1 MRPTGASA
9 VDELRAA
16 FDEPFAVLGRD
27 AARDGGTV
35 VISWPS
41 VPVELVR
48 AAGFSPVVARGS
60 GAPTPAADRVL
71 ETDLFP
77 NRLRQLVEAALAGR
91 LTDVAAVVLPRTS
104 DPDYKCFLY
113 LRELVRRGDIAT
125 LPPILLFD
133 MLHTDGADAQAYNTE
148 RARALSERLA
158 SLAGRQP
165 AQDDLRK
172 KIASANRARAAARRL
187 NALRTAAP
195 RIAGVDALPLLAA
208 FWQLEPERYV
218 ALAEAAADSLA
229 DRPTLDGP
237 KVLLAGA
244 PVDSTALHAA
254 IEAEGAVVVAELS
267 PFGSGGLR
275 ADVEAAGDPFAALAE
290 HYRRESI
297 DARLPVSTLMS
308 KLDAALG
315 TVAAVIISLP
325 PDDASFGWDYPRV
338 RELLA
343 QRSIPHAVLAGDP
356 AIGATAADRERI
368 RTLLRAAAARPEA
381 RCG

>member
-9 VDELRAA
+9 IEELRAA
-16 FDEPFAVLGRD
+16 FEEPFAALGSD
-27 AARDGGTV
+27 TARDGGTV

-41 VPVELVR
+41 VPIELVR
-48 AAGFSPVVARGS
+48 AAGFSPVVARGR

-77 NRLRQLVEAALAGR
+77 NRLRQLVEAALTGR
-91 LTDVAAVVLPRTS
+91 LTDVAAIVLPRTS

-133 MLHTDGADAQAYNTE
+133 VLHSDGADAQAYNTE
-148 RARALSERLA
+148 RARALSELLA

-165 AQDDLRK
+165 AQDDLRRE
-172 KIASANRARAAARRL
+172 IANANRARAAARRL
-187 NALRTAAP
+187 NVLRTAAP
-195 RIAGVDALPLLAA
+195 RIAGVDALPLLGA

-237 KVLLAGA
+237 RVLLAGA
-244 PVDSTALHAA
+244 PIDSTALHAA
-254 IEAEGAVVVAELS
+254 IEADGAVVVAELS
-267 PFGSGGLR
+267 PFGSSGVG

-290 HYRRESI
+290 HYRRDSI
-297 DARLPVSTLMS
+297 DARLPVRTLMG
-308 KLDAALG
+308 KLDQALSG
-315 TVAAVIISLP
+315 VAAVVLSLP
-325 PDDASFGWDYPRV
+325 PDDATFGWDYPRV
-338 RELLA
+338 REQLA
-343 QRSIPHAVLAGDP
+343 RRSIPHALLAGDP
-356 AIGATAADRERI
+356 ALGATAADQERI
-368 RTLLRAAAARPEA
+368 QTLLRAVAARPKA
-381 RCG
+381 HCG